1 MRIVN
6 FASES
11 NCIESQYQQY
21 HKILSTE
28 LLLWFHTVYTA
39 IKENKS
45 EILISLHG
53 KLLVIIYADI
63 NPLRLMRNS

>member
-11 NCIESQYQQY
+11 CIESQYQQY

-45 EILISLHG
+45 EILRSLHYG
-53 KLLVIIYADI
+53 RVASCHY
-63 NPLRLMRNS
+63 LRRY